1 MDKQEKEFILNKG
14 LILGLVLMLFP
25 IIDLMYGLNMS
36 TTNSVLV
43 FGLLWLIGY
52 TFLLVKW
59 SKEFAFK
66 YDVFSFKDSFRVLYI
81 ISALGFVVLTV
92 GKIGLWNVYSPN
104 TYIEINL
111 NRAQKIYDVALIELN
126 IPDSIRQGV
135 IEGYPINAQIS
146 NTKLN
151 TSSSSSDS
159 KETKIFKNTER
170 HADAQ
175 REIFLNEGGVR
186 HYDVCPPEFK
196 KEVNYIRSLLQTV
209 QSWQELKRIGI
220 PKSHFIALLIPV
232 LFLNSIFCA
241 ILALF
246 VRKKEQF
253 IKTN

>member
-135 IEGYPINAQIS
+135 IEGNARVDES
-146 NTKLN
+146 NL
-151 TSSSSSDS
+151 D
-159 KETKIFKNTER
+159 
-170 HADAQ
+170 
-175 REIFLNEGGVR
+175 GW
-186 HYDVCPPEFK
+186 YDVDSTFYRPIPEDLRKKAKREPQRSYDDCPPEFVDK
-196 KEVNYIRSLLQTV
+196 VSYMRSLLQTV
-209 QSWQELKRIGI
+209 RSWQDLKRYGL